1 MRNSQKVSVRNIKG
15 RFSACNY
22 STIFSVRV
30 FSNNSPNST
39 HKHTHKIP
47 SWRWWKKGVK
57 KKKELVAFSYL
68 TRVHLHC
75 PPPPLSLSLSLN
87 SYDWTNFRQSA
98 CFDTRVDV
106 RITGLEHIESQES
119 FPSLPLP
126 LSFKNIFLF
135 FLSSFIYLFFWN
147 VKHLFLK
154 ALNWITQN
162 TNKWC
167 MEWSIKRG
175 KNPGIYLRWNR
186 QICTTNIIIEP
197 TKHSWYFP
205 QQSSHFRMLIDAIHI
220 S

>member
-1 MRNSQKVSVRNIKG
+1 MCFLTTVRTAHTNTHTKYRAEDGERKG
-15 RFSACNY
+15 LR
-22 STIFSVRV
+22 
-30 FSNNSPNST
+30 
-39 HKHTHKIP
+39 
-47 SWRWWKKGVK
+47 

-135 FLSSFIYLFFWN
+135 FLSSFIYIFF
-147 VKHLFLK
+147 
-154 ALNWITQN
+154 
-162 TNKWC
+162 
-167 MEWSIKRG
+167 
-175 KNPGIYLRWNR
+175 
-186 QICTTNIIIEP
+186 
-197 TKHSWYFP
+197 
-205 QQSSHFRMLIDAIHI
+205 
-220 S
+220 